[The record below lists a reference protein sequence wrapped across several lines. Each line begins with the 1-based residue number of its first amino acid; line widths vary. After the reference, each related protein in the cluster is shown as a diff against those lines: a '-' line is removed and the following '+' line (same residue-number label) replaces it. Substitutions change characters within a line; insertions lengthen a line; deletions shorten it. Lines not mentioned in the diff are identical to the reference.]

1 MTVGT
6 EILLLWVL
14 AGTQDRAYALGVS
27 TAQGSDLRVN
37 SKSRVPGEQLPPLT
51 SVSADSRRGV
61 CTQRGLRWEQARL
74 FAPRDVYPANSRI
87 IGLFS
92 EES

>member
-14 AGTQDRAYALGVS
+14 AGTRDRAFALGVS
-27 TAQGSDLRVN
+27 TDQRSDLGVN
-37 SKSRVPGEQLPPLT
+37 SESRVPGEQLPPLT
-51 SVSADSRRGV
+51 PVSADSRRGV
-61 CTQRGLRWEQARL
+61 CTRRGLRWEQARL
-74 FAPRDVYPANSRI
+74 IAPQDMYPANSRI

>member
-14 AGTQDRAYALGVS
+14 AGTRDRAYALGAS
-27 TAQGSDLRVN
+27 TAQRSDLGVN

-51 SVSADSRRGV
+51 SVSADNRRGV
-61 CTQRGLRWEQARL
+61 CTCRGLRWEQARL
-74 FAPRDVYPANSRI
+74 IAPRDTYPANSRI
-87 IGLFS
+87 IDPSL
-92 EES
+92 EER